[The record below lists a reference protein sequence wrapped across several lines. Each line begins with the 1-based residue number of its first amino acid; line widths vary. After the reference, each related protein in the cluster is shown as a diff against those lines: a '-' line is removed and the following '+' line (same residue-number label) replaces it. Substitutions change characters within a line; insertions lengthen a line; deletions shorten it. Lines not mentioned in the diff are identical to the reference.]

1 MKADL
6 AGGKLPSGDFGENA
20 AWWAIMILSLN
31 LNALMR
37 RLVLPKEWV
46 AKRLKAIRFG
56 LINVA
61 GRVVNRSRQMFLRL
75 SASHPFADLLIK
87 MRGRILALA
96 QSP

>member
-1 MKADL
+1 MVGYHDPLTQPECPDAA
-6 AGGKLPSGDFGENA
+6 AGVA
-20 AWWAIMILSLN
+20 
-31 LNALMR
+31 
-37 RLVLPKEWV
+37 KEWV